1 MDNTTET
8 PAAPVARQAP
18 KGANSA
24 AANVSD
30 TLYRAFSLLSVTVL
44 IFLLWQAWAGFRQY
58 QVLKQQVAARESV
71 IQQSRQLQ
79 AALQTLGQ
87 GLMELARTDADAA
100 AVVAKFKIS
109 MQPAAKPTAP

>member
-1 MDNTTET
+1 MDDTTAS
-8 PAAPVARQAP
+8 PAAPAARQAP
-18 KGANSA
+18 MAAGSA
-24 AANVSD
+24 ATTVSD

-58 QVLKQQVAARESV
+58 QALKQQVAARESV

-100 AVVAKFKIS
+100 AIVAKFKIS
-109 MQPAAKPTAP
+109 MQPGAKPTAP